1 MFRGAQI
8 VWSIASVLS
17 WITQHSG
24 SNFVPAEITD
34 AATTQPPGV
43 LNASSYQTPSSLAES
58 HPPVAITPL
67 NPDVVAKQIAADRIN
82 IPVRPAHPSGA
93 GAYGTFT
100 VTTNF
105 AKSQTMMDLFSN
117 VGQKTPVTVRFS
129 NALGDRGGF
138 DTARDTRGFA
148 MKFHT
153 KHGIWDLLSNNCP
166 VFFIRDPAKFPAFLD
181 AQGRDP
187 VKNLRDA
194 DRSLNFFASNPE
206 SMNLFLRFFSSA
218 GTPGGWHR
226 TNSWSVNTYRWYR
239 SDGTWSYVKLNF
251 ETQQGVLNFTAAEQS
266 QIKDPGYAARELY
279 SLIKSGKF
287 PRWKLYAQVLSAKEA
302 ENFKYNVLD
311 ATKTWPTSLVAQHEI
326 GVLELNKNPADY
338 LAEVEKQAFS
348 PANIVPGWAA
358 SHDPVLQM
366 RMAIYTDSSR
376 YRTNGE
382 PSKIAKRDSSKAQ
395 IPIGNSPLKTPKNS
409 AQLLSDPS
417 AQGIPGDS
425 PTDAAPKYDY
435 AHSLWIN
442 QALESMTEISP
453 IDFEQ
458 PASFYGNLTQPEKME
473 LIQNIAGGL
482 SRVSSSDIRTNLINW
497 LAKASADLSQQVAM
511 KLKTMTG

>member
-218 GTPGGWHR
+218 GLLEQKFAKTFPFFLE
-226 TNSWSVNTYRWYR
+226 
-239 SDGTWSYVKLNF
+239 GTWSYVKLNF

-266 QIKDPGYAARELY
+266 QIKDP
-279 SLIKSGKF
+279 
-287 PRWKLYAQVLSAKEA
+287 EA

-453 IDFEQ
+453 IDSSSQFL
-458 PASFYGNLTQPEKME
+458 YGNLTQPEKME

>member
-148 MKFHT
+148 MKSVGPCRVFVLANPLT
-153 KHGIWDLLSNNCP
+153 QSNAIFLLFKGSILNMAFGICY
-166 VFFIRDPAKFPAFLD
+166 FPAFLD

-206 SMNLFLRFFSSA
+206 R
-218 GTPGGWHR
+218 WHR

-287 PRWKLYAQVLSAKEA
+287 PRWKLYAQA

-366 RMAIYTDSSR
+366 RMAIYTDTLPYKR
-376 YRTNGE
+376 GTFQNCKE
-382 PSKIAKRDSSKAQ
+382 RDSSKAQ

-435 AHSLWIN
+435 EHSLWIN
-442 QALESMTEISP
+442 QALESMSEISP